1 MAQVSL
7 YIEDEVMAGVKADAK
22 TEGVSVSKYVTRV
35 LAERNVGKK
44 ITASW
49 LEGVYGSMTD
59 ADWLVIPEEAAGDL
73 RDIPALG

>member
-22 TEGVSVSKYVTRV
+22 TEGISVSKYVTRA
-35 LAERNVGKK
+35 LAQRNAGKK
-44 ITASW
+44 ITAAW
-49 LEGVYGSMTD
+49 LEGVYGSMAD
-59 ADWLVIPEEAAGDL
+59 ADWLVVPEEAPGRL